1 MAGYASLTQG
11 TPEGEP
17 DPSGRRASLLDER
30 TQIADPELLRGAP
43 FPVVVAGLGQLLEP
57 TGTIASSTGALSTED
72 TFVFSKRV
80 DLIHHFLSHSW
91 RDSGKLKWLSLIVYA
106 NFFSAMM
113 MGHLL
118 AAIVFA
124 IVFFCPDVY
133 PFPGVDTTGN
143 MAIDRYRYGP
153 FAMVCMVVF
162 LGSIFLVHLITRK
175 SPDLF
180 LDKLC
185 IHQTDP
191 DRKVAGIRG
200 LGAFL
205 KRSENM
211 LVLWG
216 DDYFDRLWCGYEL
229 ALYIRLHGTSAVQ
242 IMPIDYAA
250 YLFALGLTMFYSG
263 FVVML
268 FDSGAPLSPIVAVP
282 SLMPYVLIG
291 VYKAKVYEAR
301 QQLRTTLLD
310 YDVRKTSCFCCHVN
324 HVSPDGRGI
333 PCDRI
338 FVEESIAAWYG
349 YGTHNGLD
357 AFNETVRTKVSEDTA
372 TILGKDTV
380 APLPFLILISS
391 LTVWQGLGQ
400 GSINPWNSHRFKV
413 GTILELCCYPFY
425 FFLAD
430 ALTGVIIRML
440 WKCNLEGSCFRCLA
454 GLVFVFLIFPTI
466 CFDIVF
472 LNVNIPLWMCVIVA
486 LSIFVCG
493 VAARHFAPHETLR
506 QETSVFV

>member
-310 YDVRKTSCFCCHVN
+310 YDVRKTSCFCCQAN
-324 HVSPDGRGI
+324 HTLPDGSSI
-333 PCDRI
+333 SCDRI
-338 FVEESIAAWYG
+338 FVEESIAAFYG
-349 YGTHNGLD
+349 DDGTGDGLD
-357 AFNETVRTKVSEDTA
+357 NFNEAVRTKLYEDTA
-372 TILGKDTV
+372 VILGKETV
-380 APLPFLILISS
+380 SPLSIYVLLSS
-391 LTVWQGLGQ
+391 LALWIGIGQGL
-400 GSINPWNSHRFKV
+400 INPRNSYRFKI
-413 GTILELCCYPFY
+413 GSLLEACCIPFY
-425 FFLAD
+425 FILVDVFSGFAMRNLWQCNSRGFGFRFWAGFIYFFLSVQYA
-430 ALTGVIIRML
+430 
-440 WKCNLEGSCFRCLA
+440 N
-454 GLVFVFLIFPTI
+454 
-466 CFDIVF
+466 FDYFF
-472 LNVNIPLWMCVIVA
+472 LNENIPLWIVVSVLLLTA
-486 LSIFVCG
+486 GLGLVS
-493 VAARHFAPHETLR
+493 RHFAP
-506 QETSVFV
+506 